1 MRTFLSILLVLLIII
16 NLSVIAVLTNDQNVK
31 VIVYGFGLCGSC
43 RDFMKFLD
51 EHGISYKH
59 RDLVNKDYSLQFES
73 LRSNLSKLLNIS
85 KESIVEPLTIIYDD
99 SGYPVCIIVGDVK
112 DIDFINMVLNS
123 KYNGSIIVK
132 LSSSVE
138 TIKYREFIEYLRSL
152 YHGENID
159 YTSNRVFDPISF
171 TGLMLGLAV
180 ADSINPCAIST
191 TALLAITA
199 TTVGFM
205 GRRKYLLVASFIA
218 GVYLGY
224 LLLGYIVSIIL
235 SLYNLLLVIVL
246 ALALAIVVKD
256 LVELARGGYRGIE
269 CTGRECL
276 PSFISKLPLHLLPLA
291 LIGFGM
297 IVSWTFMSCS
307 AAPYF
312 IFLSYV
318 SVYVD
323 NVFMRLIYLIIY
335 CLVIIAPLVI
345 VSLIPIE
352 KVVGFRSIGRIIL
365 IRDTLLSI
373 IVAYTLYN
381 ILLTLGIL

>member
-1 MRTFLSILLVLLIII
+1 MRANILYIVLVLAI
-16 NLSVIAVLTNDQNVK
+16 LSTALASIAYGDGGK
-31 VIVYGFGLCGSC
+31 VVVYGLGFCGSC

-51 EHGISYKH
+51 EHGISYEH
-59 RDLVNKDYSLQFES
+59 RDLVNSDYSLQFEC
-73 LRSNLSKLLNIS
+73 LRGNLSRLLNVS

-99 SGYPVCIIVGDVK
+99 SGYPVCIIVGDVE
-112 DIDFINMVLNS
+112 DIDFINRVLNS
-123 KYNGSIIVK
+123 RYNGSVIVR
-132 LSSSVE
+132 LGSSVE
-138 TIKYREFIEYLRSL
+138 VIKCREFIEYLHSL
-152 YHGENID
+152 YQGGNTG
-159 YTSNRVFDPISF
+159 YTGNRVFDPISF

-224 LLLGYIVSIIL
+224 LFLGYIVSIIL
-235 SLYNLLLVIVL
+235 SLYNILLIIVL
-246 ALALAIVVKD
+246 ALALAIIVKD

-276 PSFISKLPLHLLPLA
+276 PSFISKLPAHLIPPA
-291 LIGFGM
+291 LVGFGM

-323 NVFMRLIYLIIY
+323 NVFMRLMYLMIY

-352 KVVGFRSIGRIIL
+352 KVIGFRKIRRIIL
-365 IRDTLLSI
+365 VRDTLLSV

-381 ILLTLGIL
+381 ILLTLNIL